1 MIKITSPRE
10 IIIAVS
16 EEIKKNAT
24 DEQKTIVEE
33 YKKMLLEFF

>member
-24 DEQKTIVEE
+24 EEQKAIIEE